1 MSGLFSFESLSLILP
16 AFVIIKVDK
25 STILLDRIFPRY
37 NSKQI
42 EFQFIELI
50 LKVVIIL
57 SIASLSIATKWTFFG
72 PPETPSLLAIVISF
86 SSLILIAKLSI
97 DLMLLGNQN
106 NVKSRVDPFVIMIS
120 FIISLTILIKSENF
134 SDLTANPLAFISFF
148 VAIFFICSN
157 CWLIELVE
165 AKHDHSVV
173 SNMEK
178 VKSVAAKNS
187 LVNPRRVFKFSNF
200 FLRLILSGSS
210 PFVLLAFLLVDI
222 NLLQLYSLILV
233 LGITILF
240 SSPSLANSWAVV
252 DSIKS
257 PQMPLN
263 QASVLLRFYHLS
275 LSGILMWLIALIG
288 FVSSS
293 YTQPLSSSLA
303 DMQSVRDDVERLLIT
318 GEYVDAAKLIRG
330 SGLGASLVLQYFPTM
345 SQVSQVTSNLAYMIL
360 VIQASQSITTILVRR
375 AKLELSKYI

>member
-1 MSGLFSFESLSLILP
+1 
-16 AFVIIKVDK
+16 
-25 STILLDRIFPRY
+25 
-37 NSKQI
+37 
-42 EFQFIELI
+42 
-50 LKVVIIL
+50 
-57 SIASLSIATKWTFFG
+57 
-72 PPETPSLLAIVISF
+72 
-86 SSLILIAKLSI
+86 
-97 DLMLLGNQN
+97 
-106 NVKSRVDPFVIMIS
+106 
-120 FIISLTILIKSENF
+120 
-134 SDLTANPLAFISFF
+134 
-148 VAIFFICSN
+148 
-157 CWLIELVE
+157 
-165 AKHDHSVV
+165 
-173 SNMEK
+173 MEK

-187 LVNPRRVFKFSNF
+187 LVKPRRVFKFSKI

-210 PFVLLAFLLVDI
+210 PFVLLALLLVDI
-222 NLLQLYSLILV
+222 NLVQIYSFVLV

-252 DSIKS
+252 DSVKS

-275 LSGILMWLIALIG
+275 LSGILMCLIALIG

-360 VIQASQSITTILVRR
+360 VIHASQSITTILVRR